1 MSTVPLP
8 LEAHW
13 SEIRRVVDRS
23 QRSGMHCAIASV
35 GPDGGPHVTP
45 IGMVFLHDAPGG
57 FFFDRY
63 TTGLAANVEARPD
76 ICLMAVDTR
85 RGFWLRSLL
94 RGRFATPPGLRL
106 IGTAGPLRPASPH
119 ELDAVRARVRPV
131 RWMRGAKL
139 LWSDFSHVRDLHFT
153 ALRPVEYPVM
163 CDRHW
168 GR

>member
-1 MSTVPLP
+1 MRTRAL
-8 LEAHW
+8 
-13 SEIRRVVDRS
+13 
-23 QRSGMHCAIASV
+23 
-35 GPDGGPHVTP
+35 
-45 IGMVFLHDAPGG
+45 
-57 FFFDRY
+57 
-63 TTGLAANVEARPD
+63 NV
-76 ICLMAVDTR
+76 
-85 RGFWLRSLL
+85 
-94 RGRFATPPGLRL
+94 FATPPGLRL

-131 RWMRGAKL
+131 RWMRGARL